1 MIKIKKISVI
11 VPIYNVEKYLIK
23 CIESILH
30 QTYSGLEII
39 LVNDGSTDGCG
50 KICDE
55 YKEKDSRIQVIHQK
69 NAGLSEARNA
79 GIDMATGDYVVCIDS
94 DDYVDIDMFE
104 YCVKGLESADADIV
118 VCGTKIEFEDGTTKV
133 KNNKSKEILSTREAL
148 IKLNSFSSF
157 DMSVCNKI
165 FKKEIV
171 KGILFPAGKKSE
183 DYFVMFQYFNRANKV
198 LVLPEA
204 KYHYFQRANSISRGK
219 NITHDYIE
227 GAKTQQEFF
236 RKNYPDIEF
245 VGNTAYAFSYIATYN
260 RYLKN
265 KITMSQE
272 LKDKFRKEVK
282 TYLKDIRQ
290 NPYISMKKKIQA
302 FLFVYQIHCYELV
315 LK

>member
-1 MIKIKKISVI
+1 MKKISVI
-11 VPIYNVEKYLIK
+11 VPIYNVEKYLAK
-23 CIESILH
+23 CIESIIH
-30 QTYSGLEII
+30 QTYSELEII
-39 LVNDGSTDGCG
+39 LVNDGSTDRCG

-55 YKEKDSRIQVIHQK
+55 YKEKDSRIQVIHKK
-69 NAGLSEARNA
+69 NGGLSDARNV
-79 GIDMATGDYVVCIDS
+79 GIEIASGDYVVCIDS
-94 DDYVDIDMFE
+94 DDYVDLDMFE
-104 YCVKGLESADADIV
+104 YCLTELESIDADIV
-118 VCGTKIEFEDGTTKV
+118 VCGTKIDFEDGATKIKCN
-133 KNNKSKEILSTREAL
+133 KNKEVLSTKEAL

-171 KGILFPAGKKSE
+171 NGILFPVGKKSE
-183 DYFVMFQYFNRANKV
+183 DYFVMFQYFNRANRI
-198 LVLPEA
+198 LILPEA

-227 GAKTQQEFF
+227 GARTQQEFF
-236 RKNYPDIEF
+236 RKNYPEIEF

-265 KITMSQE
+265 NVTMPQE
-272 LKDKFRKEVK
+272 VKNNFRKEVK
-282 TYLKDIRQ
+282 KYLKDIKK

-302 FLFVYQIHCYELV
+302 FLFVYQINSYELL